1 MFMIRGAVVKEV
13 DSCTDERVTYKKR
26 ADAMQVL
33 RVAKDLAE
41 QTGIPLAAIT
51 PKLKALAD
59 FDDLVTPEMVGLADP
74 CAKVYAEMFASD
86 GGPKHR

>member
-1 MFMIRGAVVKEV
+1 MFMIKGAVVKEV
-13 DSCTDERVTYKKR
+13 ESCTDERVTYEKR

-41 QTGIPLAAIT
+41 QTGIPLSAIT
-51 PKLKALAD
+51 PRLKALAD

-74 CAKVYAEMFASD
+74 CAKVYAGLFASSP
-86 GGPKHR
+86 GPKA